1 MPSITTSQLAGTDN
15 TSGMSSN
22 LPNPDSMTQRQT
34 AQYVA
39 DMVLELRKMSK
50 AHGLFTIMPPLE
62 YAYYEAFSMA
72 NQIDV
77 PKEELDRLRQLEQAG
92 RDQEKAICNDY

>member
-1 MPSITTSQLAGTDN
+1 MPSTTTPRIAGVEN
-15 TSGMSSN
+15 KSVLPSN

-50 AHGLFTIMPPLE
+50 AQGLFKVMPPLE
-62 YAYYEAFSMA
+62 YAYYEAFTLA
-72 NQIDV
+72 NQVDV
-77 PKEELDRLRQLEQAG
+77 PKEELDHLRQLEQAG